1 MAVTVNGTSKSVFC
15 TFGCGS
21 SFLGFLSMGRM
32 VPAAAI
38 ILLVWLALDVRD
50 KLVALATE
58 HQAVR
63 ERLYYVENLLQ
74 LWGRTLEQRV
84 VAVEQ
89 ELAASFVDED

>member
-1 MAVTVNGTSKSVFC
+1 
-15 TFGCGS
+15 
-21 SFLGFLSMGRM
+21 MGRM

-50 KLVALATE
+50 KLVALASE

-63 ERLYYVENLLQ
+63 GRLLHVENLLQ
-74 LWGRTLEQRV
+74 LWGSTLEERV

-89 ELAASFVDED
+89 ELATSFVDEDFT